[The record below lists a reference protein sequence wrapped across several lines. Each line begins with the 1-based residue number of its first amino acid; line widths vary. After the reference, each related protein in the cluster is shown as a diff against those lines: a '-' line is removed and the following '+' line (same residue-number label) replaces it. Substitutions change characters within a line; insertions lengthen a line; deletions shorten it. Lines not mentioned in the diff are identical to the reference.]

1 MAPPLLPR
9 GAALLLLR
17 SAARRPAA
25 ASSRGFLSSAAA
37 GGREGALAAAAVAV
51 VGSGLGLWLVPP
63 SLADSGEAVADA
75 PAGQISVGSGS
86 GAVGA
91 VEERG
96 RKRRFLLGGELRFC
110 FLSPPPRFASRFTID
125 LAIVLMECVR
135 SVCASPPPPPLS
147 RDACFLYFSTKLYGR
162 FVMFSDFSP
171 VNSLRP

>member
-9 GAALLLLR
+9 GAALLLLLR

-75 PAGQISVGSGS
+75 PAVQISVGSGS

-110 FLSPPPRFASRFTID
+110 FLSPLRDLLPASRLISRLFSWSASDRFARRRRRRRCPVMLVSFTS
-125 LAIVLMECVR
+125 L
-135 SVCASPPPPPLS
+135 LS
-147 RDACFLYFSTKLYGR
+147 FTDALSC
-162 FVMFSDFSP
+162 
-171 VNSLRP
+171 SLISLP